1 MDLISVN
8 NYEKRKLIQCLL
20 VCEKHEDCFYQ
31 ALEAIGDLKTNYSD
45 YMTTEPINC
54 DEELKRSWAYSSRID
69 I

>member
-1 MDLISVN
+1 MSLGV
-8 NYEKRKLIQCLL
+8 RKN
-20 VCEKHEDCFYQ
+20 EDCFYQ
-31 ALEAIGDLKTNYSD
+31 ALEAMGDLKTNYSD

>member
-8 NYEKRKLIQCLL
+8 NSEKIKLIQCLL

-31 ALEAIGDLKTNYSD
+31 TLEAIGDLKTNYSD

-54 DEELKRSWAYSSRID
+54 DEELKRSWVYSSRID